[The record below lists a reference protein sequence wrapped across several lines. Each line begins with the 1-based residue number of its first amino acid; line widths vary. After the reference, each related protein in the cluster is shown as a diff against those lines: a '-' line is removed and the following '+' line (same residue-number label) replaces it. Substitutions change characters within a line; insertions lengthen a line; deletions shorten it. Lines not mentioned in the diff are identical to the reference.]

1 MCEPV
6 NKFIDHLVECIE
18 TSLPK
23 SKFNLNVN
31 LALKQE
37 CECRWLSP
45 IKLRRFRGNPSAL
58 PKFIS
63 IFLCMRHHKVFF
75 DLDDEAKRSVESIGC
90 KGIFYAT
97 ALKLLKRDFS
107 NPVLVSYLKIK
118 SVFDQPPL
126 KPNDKIWPSTY
137 QQQIKIKNTWLLSMG
152 YQNPILSYKN
162 LSKVVTSLP
171 NYLRTQFY
179 KATRDCNLT
188 DGTINLLLF
197 ENWLEKRI
205 WDLFNPLAGIIAI

>member
-1 MCEPV
+1 
-6 NKFIDHLVECIE
+6 
-18 TSLPK
+18 
-23 SKFNLNVN
+23 
-31 LALKQE
+31 
-37 CECRWLSP
+37 
-45 IKLRRFRGNPSAL
+45 
-58 PKFIS
+58 
-63 IFLCMRHHKVFF
+63 
-75 DLDDEAKRSVESIGC
+75 
-90 KGIFYAT
+90 
-97 ALKLLKRDFS
+97 
-107 NPVLVSYLKIK
+107 
-118 SVFDQPPL
+118 
-126 KPNDKIWPSTY
+126 
-137 QQQIKIKNTWLLSMG
+137 MG